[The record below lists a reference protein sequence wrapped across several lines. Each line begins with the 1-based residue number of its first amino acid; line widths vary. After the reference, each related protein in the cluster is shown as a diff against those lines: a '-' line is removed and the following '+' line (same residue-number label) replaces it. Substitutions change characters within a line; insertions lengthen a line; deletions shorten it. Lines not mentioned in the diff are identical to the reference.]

1 MIHTLSSRFDV
12 TVEHGA
18 GAAAAHLMPHAMHI
32 EPFGGGLFAATN
44 LITHDGIENFGAAA
58 GDRTETRFAQ
68 SLQRVADRHAK
79 DSLRQMTNLDGGKC
93 LDVKLR
99 IKCAQT
105 TQKIEIPV
113 LL

>member
-1 MIHTLSSRFDV
+1 MSRRFDV

-32 EPFGGGLFAATN
+32 EPFGRGFFPATN
-44 LITHDGIENFGAAA
+44 LIADDWVENFRAAA

>member
-1 MIHTLSSRFDV
+1 MSRRFDV

-32 EPFGGGLFAATN
+32 EPFGGGFFAATN
-44 LITHDGIENFGAAA
+44 LIAHNRIENFGAAP
-58 GDRTETRFAQ
+58 GDRVEASFAQ

-105 TQKIEIPV
+105 TQKIEIPFF
-113 LL
+113 